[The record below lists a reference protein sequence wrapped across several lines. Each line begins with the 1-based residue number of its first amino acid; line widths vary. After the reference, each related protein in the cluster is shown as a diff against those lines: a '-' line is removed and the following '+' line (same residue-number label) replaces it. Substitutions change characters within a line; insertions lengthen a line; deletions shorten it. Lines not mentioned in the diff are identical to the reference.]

1 MSGRTK
7 WEYFRAIYGRYRA
20 AGRGEKRVTLDE
32 FCRTTGYHRKYA
44 IRLLNG
50 APPGRWRERR
60 RSRQRPPQYG
70 TEMVAMLAAVWEAAD
85 YPWPVRLKALLPLWR
100 PWIRQRFHLR
110 PELERQLLRIS
121 ARQMDR
127 RLRKYKRPVLR
138 RLYGRTKPG
147 TLLQHHIPI
156 KTDHWDGAAPGF
168 TAVDLVSHSGNCAD
182 GELAYTLNVTAIH
195 STWTEPCAVL
205 GRGAI
210 AVQQALHEIKQTLP
224 FPLRGIDSGN
234 GSEFSNHHL
243 LRYCRQNDIQF
254 TRGRP
259 YKKDD
264 NAHIQQKNWTH
275 VRRVLGGER
284 YDSREAVAARNDL
297 YRQEFR
303 LWMNLFL
310 PSVKLQKKI
319 RGGLEN
325 AAGI

>member
-1 MSGRTK
+1 
-7 WEYFRAIYGRYRA
+7 
-20 AGRGEKRVTLDE
+20 
-32 FCRTTGYHRKYA
+32 
-44 IRLLNG
+44 
-50 APPGRWRERR
+50 
-60 RSRQRPPQYG
+60 
-70 TEMVAMLAAVWEAAD
+70 MVAMLAAVWEAAG

-147 TLLQHHIPI
+147 TLLKHHIPI

-168 TAVDLVSHSGNCAD
+168 TAVDLVSHSGTCAD

-205 GRGAI
+205 GRGEI

-234 GSEFSNHHL
+234 GSEFINHHL

-264 NAHIQQKNWTH
+264 NAHIEQKNWTH
-275 VRRVLGGER
+275 MRRVLGGER
-284 YDSREAVAARNDL
+284 YDSREAVAARNYL

-319 RGGLEN
+319 RGGARKCGGYMIGRRLRSSGWRP
-325 AAGI
+325 APRRIPRGWPRSRPCKKG